1 MNLREILLLL
11 TFNLNQ
17 MEFFE
22 IEGGTKLKGEINI
35 PGAKNAALPMF
46 CAALLT
52 TEKCVFKNVPDIS
65 DLHNLCAI
73 FNEIGV
79 ETSWDLK
86 TKTVEIWAKNLN
98 VEKLATNEKVKK
110 MRASIL
116 MAGPVLA
123 RTGKFEIF
131 APGGCVIG
139 ARSNEIH
146 TNGFETLGAE
156 LLRDDEK
163 LALKFSR
170 EKYTNKRILFSE
182 ASVTGTENLAMFA
195 AGVED
200 EVELFFTAAEPHVKG
215 MLRMLQKMGAEISG
229 IETQHLKIRG
239 NKNLHGGEF
248 EIPSD
253 GLLVGTYA
261 IAGWI
266 TGGELVIKNVVH
278 EDLYSFYGACKKI
291 GANFEME
298 EGVLRV
304 LPTKKLTAITK
315 VQTAIFPGFPTDL
328 QSPFGVLLTQCEGTS
343 KIFETLFE
351 NRLSYLAEL
360 ERMGA
365 KIEMLN
371 AHEARILGPT
381 KLRGAEVQ
389 SWDLR
394 AGAAMVIAGLVAE
407 GQTRVTN
414 INYIDR
420 GYENFEQN
428 LQNCGAKIRRV
439 EGV

>member
-1 MNLREILLLL
+1 
-11 TFNLNQ
+11 

-22 IEGGTKLKGEINI
+22 IEGGHQLKGEINI

-52 TEKCVFKNVPDIS
+52 TEKCVFRNVPDIS

-86 TKTVEIWAKNLN
+86 TKTVEICAKNLDTK
-98 VEKLATNEKVKK
+98 KLSINEKVKK

-116 MAGPVLA
+116 MGGPILA
-123 RTGKFEIF
+123 RKGEFEIF
-131 APGGCVIG
+131 TPGGCVIG

-146 TNGFETLGAE
+146 TSGFETLGAE
-156 LLRDDEK
+156 LLRDDDK
-163 LALKFSR
+163 LALKFNR
-170 EKYTNKRILFSE
+170 EKYLNKRILFSE

-195 AGVED
+195 AGIED
-200 EVELFFTAAEPHVKG
+200 EVELFFTAAEPHVRGVLK
-215 MLRMLQKMGAEISG
+215 MLQKMGAEISG
-229 IETQHLKIRG
+229 IEVQHLKIKG
-239 NKNLHGGEF
+239 SKNLHGGEF

-261 IAGWI
+261 IAGFL
-266 TGGELVIKNVVH
+266 TGGELTIKNVVH
-278 EDLYSFYGACKKI
+278 DDLFSFYGACKKV
-291 GANFEME
+291 GANFEMQ
-298 EGVLRV
+298 EGILKV
-304 LPTKKLTAITK
+304 LPSQKFKAISK
-315 VQTAIFPGFPTDL
+315 IQTAIFPGFPTDL
-328 QSPFGVLLTQCEGTS
+328 QSPFGVLLTQCEGVS
-343 KIFETLFE
+343 KVFETLFE
-351 NRLSYLAEL
+351 NRFSYLAEL
-360 ERMGA
+360 EKMGA

-371 AHEARILGPT
+371 SHEARIFGPI
-381 KLRGAEVQ
+381 KLKGAEVQ

-394 AGAAMVIAGLVAE
+394 AGAAMVLAGLVAE
-407 GQTRVTN
+407 GTTRVTN
-414 INYIDR
+414 IDYIDR

-439 EGV
+439 EG